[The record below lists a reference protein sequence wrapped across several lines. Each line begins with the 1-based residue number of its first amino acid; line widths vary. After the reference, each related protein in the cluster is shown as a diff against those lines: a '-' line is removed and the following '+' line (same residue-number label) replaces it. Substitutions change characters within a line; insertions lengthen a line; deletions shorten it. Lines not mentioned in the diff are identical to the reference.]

1 MLETVNVV
9 LSPNSNAATISELFR
24 FYTSAC
30 SASDSLTVLCSTQDL
45 GGASLKPSLAF
56 TRLQALFPSSRLI
69 DTSKL
74 SYDQRI
80 ENKKASFEIMKQF
93 SETEEREALSR
104 LFRNDPDYAHY
115 LDTDRQPLITSEEKL
130 DSEALSALFT
140 GDLSLTQSRLDSYVL
155 CAFGYECTY
164 ALKLKETK
172 RAEFKASDT
181 GNLVHRILEKFFYT
195 ATNGHESV
203 PPMTDKEI
211 DTLLDS
217 IFDEYLFTIFG
228 KTHDERYSGRIGQLF
243 FRLRRLVR
251 VLIRNLLDEFA
262 QSEFVPTFFE
272 MPISSSGVE
281 GSVAPLA
288 IPLPDGTHAYIYG
301 IADRVDI
308 CRRGNDVY
316 VRVVDYKTGQKD
328 FSLYDIS
335 LGLNLQ
341 MLLYLFSIWKDETG
355 SFRRAVSCSGDII
368 PSGVLYCTAKPSEIT
383 VAGDLTDEQIY
394 AKVEDTLKRK
404 GLLLNDEEVLRMMEK
419 KLDGK
424 YIPVTLKKDGS
435 LSTSLTLESLEGLG
449 KLMDDI
455 MTTISRLAGEMKSGV
470 ATCRPLKDAKHDACR
485 FCPHKPVCRNPSA
498 LS

>member
-1 MLETVNVV
+1 
-9 LSPNSNAATISELFR
+9 
-24 FYTSAC
+24 
-30 SASDSLTVLCSTQDL
+30 
-45 GGASLKPSLAF
+45 
-56 TRLQALFPSSRLI
+56 
-69 DTSKL
+69 
-74 SYDQRI
+74 
-80 ENKKASFEIMKQF
+80 
-93 SETEEREALSR
+93 
-104 LFRNDPDYAHY
+104 
-115 LDTDRQPLITSEEKL
+115 
-130 DSEALSALFT
+130 
-140 GDLSLTQSRLDSYVL
+140 
-155 CAFGYECTY
+155 
-164 ALKLKETK
+164 
-172 RAEFKASDT
+172 
-181 GNLVHRILEKFFYT
+181 
-195 ATNGHESV
+195 
-203 PPMTDKEI
+203 
-211 DTLLDS
+211 
-217 IFDEYLFTIFG
+217 
-228 KTHDERYSGRIGQLF
+228 
-243 FRLRRLVR
+243 
-251 VLIRNLLDEFA
+251 
-262 QSEFVPTFFE
+262 
-272 MPISSSGVE
+272 
-281 GSVAPLA
+281 
-288 IPLPDGTHAYIYG
+288 
-301 IADRVDI
+301 
-308 CRRGNDVY
+308 

-355 SFRRAVSCSGDII
+355 AFRRAVSCSGDII